1 MLEYQLKDYQKVIEY
16 GSKTLEIKEHPK
28 SYMNEPFSYDETL
41 YDMMAISYYELGDYQ
56 KSLEYNK
63 MALKINPN
71 NERIQNNQ
79 IILENLI
86 QKKN

>member
-1 MLEYQLKDYQKVIEY
+1 
-16 GSKTLEIKEHPK
+16 
-28 SYMNEPFSYDETL
+28 MNEPFSYDGTL

>member
-1 MLEYQLKDYQKVIEY
+1 
-16 GSKTLEIKEHPK
+16 
-28 SYMNEPFSYDETL
+28 
-41 YDMMAISYYELGDYQ
+41 MMAISYYELGDYQ